1 MSDNLKTVTDEQY
14 QNGEVTAYIKKDFKN
29 EISKSEK
36 YKDCITGYKQLDEKI
51 NGLNPGMIILGG
63 GSSAGKTTF
72 ALNLAYQICQNGGR
86 AIYYSLEQTT
96 FEITSKLL
104 SRRSEMNRRCDDNI
118 AITHGERNT
127 IKSYSAIEIRQGK
140 ANDDIDELLN
150 KLEND
155 IADRLIIRPKP
166 GTDVLSIK
174 FSTIESELK
183 AIKTDAEEPKNNPVI
198 FIDYLQSIEPDE
210 GNADQQR
217 AYLDRILKKLEAVAK
232 SKGLTIFL
240 ISSFNRN
247 SYYLPIS
254 YESFK
259 ETGGIEYTADIILG
273 LQMEIF
279 NSPYISLQIEK
290 GNAGKEKIKTKLKE
304 EETKEHRNIELVCLK
319 NRYGIKDFSCY
330 FAYDPKHDLFV
341 EKEAEY
347 YPPMDKADK
356 NNKNKKAGIEYNSP
370 I

>member
-1 MSDNLKTVTDEQY
+1 MSEEINTAIDEQY

-29 EISKSEK
+29 EISKGEK

-273 LQMEIF
+273 LQMEFF
-279 NSPYISLQIEK
+279 NDGNIEK
-290 GNAGKEKIKTKLKE
+290 ILGTPKGKEIVKKKFKE
-304 EETKEHRNIELVCLK
+304 EEAKNCRKIELVCLK

-330 FAYDPKHDLFV
+330 YDYYPKYDLFA
-341 EKEAEY
+341 ERTEPEY
-347 YPPMDKADK
+347 YNHNESTSDNEPK
-356 NNKNKKAGIEYNSP
+356 NDNTDIPEGW
-370 I
+370 